1 MNVSKINIFNVKR
14 QGVSPFGG
22 DTPNVVNNRE
32 LWEQQEE
39 RSEKATKF
47 LKGAGIVSAAILAVA
62 YAGRAGVFRN
72 IGRKKVE
79 PEVVKPAVEE
89 VKETIEE
96 IFARKEPVKQI
107 PATFSVQKVPVEGE
121 RSERLKRTSVNMEKV
136 AELFDFS
143 TYKKCKNDADKV
155 AFWQNFRSTVEGLSY
170 EYQYDLI
177 PQYIKFISG
186 LAPEELN
193 VSFLSHNLKRD
204 NFERYII
211 SISEFA
217 GQHPEYTE
225 VFKDAKVRFANN
237 YVNYTRQTDNLDKEV
252 RDIIFPPVTNSE
264 YQCAPYRAAFFTN
277 SDNLIARK
285 PNDKQIEEFKKY
297 LDFLKFIGVDRVKN
311 SILFTLGKF
320 AKDDKIDNNI
330 KMAGEAIEFVK
341 KNPEFN
347 DVIVDNLVSYELDK
361 NFALELV
368 YNKFGTIKL
377 DHENNEIKAYT
388 EQYNRHIDTI
398 IKLRKM
404 LIESGLRCNEKT
416 RMKNR
421 QDWFNI
427 KDPSINKYTLGFQFS
442 PKVKDIRYAA
452 FEYDMKQ
459 GVTREEA
466 DMMIRHLTE
475 LNETSDDYLTEKILG
490 IKLEDAV
497 KIINESVIS

>member
-22 DTPNVVNNRE
+22 DTPAVVSNRE

-39 RSEKATKF
+39 RSKKATKF
-47 LKGAGIVSAAILAVA
+47 LKSAGVVSAAILAVA

-72 IGRKKVE
+72 LGQKKVKE
-79 PEVVKPAVEE
+79 EVVKPVVEE
-89 VKETIEE
+89 VTETIEE
-96 IFARKEPVKQI
+96 IFAKKEPVKQI
-107 PATFSVQKVPVEGE
+107 PAKFSVQEVPVEGE
-121 RSERLKRTSVNMEKV
+121 RSERLKRTSVDMKKV
-136 AELFDFS
+136 AEIFDFS
-143 TYKKCKNDADKV
+143 VYKKCKNDADKV
-155 AFWQNFRSTVEGLSY
+155 VFWQNFRSAVEDLSY

-177 PQYIKFISG
+177 PQYLKFISE
-186 LAPEELN
+186 LAPEELD

-211 SISEFA
+211 GISEFTK
-217 GQHPEYTE
+217 QHPEYTE
-225 VFKDAKVRFANN
+225 VFKDSKARFANN

-285 PNDKQIEEFKKY
+285 PKDKQVEEFKKY

-347 DVIVDNLVSYELDK
+347 DVIVDNLVAYELDDD
-361 NFALELV
+361 FAKQLV
-368 YNKFGTIKL
+368 YNNFGAKKMN
-377 DHENNEIKAYT
+377 HENKEIEEYT
-388 EQYNRHIDTI
+388 NRYNNHVDTI
-398 IKLRKM
+398 IQLRKM
-404 LIESGLRCNEKT
+404 LTAAGLKCDEKT

-421 QDWFNI
+421 QDWFNV
-427 KDPSINKYTLGFQFS
+427 KEPSINKYTLGFQFS
-442 PKVKDIRYAA
+442 PKISDIRYAA

-459 GVTREEA
+459 GITREEA
-466 DMMIRHLTE
+466 DMMIKHLTE
-475 LNETSDDYLTEKILG
+475 LNETSDDFLTEKILG
-490 IKLEDAV
+490 INLNDAV
-497 KIINESVIS
+497 RIINESVIS

>member
-47 LKGAGIVSAAILAVA
+47 LKGAGIVSAAILVVA

-121 RSERLKRTSVNMEKV
+121 RSERLKRTSVNMEKL

-155 AFWQNFRSTVEGLSY
+155 AF
-170 EYQYDLI
+170 LI

-186 LAPEELN
+186 LAPEELD

-252 RDIIFPPVTNSE
+252 RNIIFPPVTNSE

-285 PNDKQIEEFKKY
+285 PKDKQVEEFKKY

-347 DVIVDNLVSYELDK
+347 DVIVDNLVAYELDDD
-361 NFALELV
+361 FAKQLV
-368 YNKFGTIKL
+368 YNNFGAKKMN
-377 DHENNEIKAYT
+377 HENKEIEEYT
-388 EQYNRHIDTI
+388 NRYNNHIDTI
-398 IKLRKM
+398 IQLRKM
-404 LIESGLRCNEKT
+404 LTAAGLKCDEKT

-421 QDWFNI
+421 QDWFNV
-427 KDPSINKYTLGFQFS
+427 KEPSINKYTLGFQFS
-442 PKVKDIRYAA
+442 PKIADIRYAA

-459 GVTREEA
+459 GITREEA
-466 DMMIRHLTE
+466 DMMIKHLTE
-475 LNETSDDYLTEKILG
+475 LNETSDDFLTEKILG
-490 IKLEDAV
+490 INLNDAV
-497 KIINESVIS
+497 RIINESVIS